1 MQYRH
6 KLTKI
11 NKLDIICNTDL

>member
-1 MQYRH
+1 MVQLQGPQH

-11 NKLDIICNTDL
+11 NY